1 MLETLRE
8 MVIASPNSYLAWGG
22 FLIATLF
29 GYIVYVT
36 NFCTMGSISDMMS
49 FGDKRRFRAW
59 LLATAT
65 AMLGFATLQNWG
77 IADYRETMYMAPN
90 LTWLANI
97 AGGLIFGFGMVLAGG
112 CLSRN
117 LVRAGAGD
125 LRAGFVLLVTG
136 LFAYM
141 TIGGLLGPLR
151 IALFG
156 GTTIDLTAL
165 GMEKQGLGDF
175 IAWATGLPLNQS
187 TWIALALL
195 AGGLL
200 IYCFK
205 DASFRKSSVHIIAGL
220 GIGFCVTAG
229 WLLTGLAQDDFAD
242 VPVALTSL
250 SYVRPAGDTLDYLMR
265 ATAYVGP
272 SFNVMSFVGVL
283 FGGFLAAL
291 NKGQLRLSTFA
302 DKGDTLRNILGAAM
316 MGIGGVVALGCTVG
330 QGITGFSTLAVGS
343 GITLVFII
351 FGGAVGIKYLEW
363 VAMRD

>member
-8 MVIASPNSYLAWGG
+8 MVITSPTQHLAWGG
-22 FLIATLF
+22 FLIATAF

-59 LLATAT
+59 LLAAAI
-65 AMLGFATLQNWG
+65 AMLGLAALQSWG
-77 IADYRETMYMAPN
+77 VADYRETMYMAPS
-90 LTWLANI
+90 LTWFANM
-97 AGGLIFGFGMVLAGG
+97 AGGLVFGFGMVLAGG

-125 LRAGFVLLVTG
+125 LRSGFVLLVAG

-141 TIGGLLGPLR
+141 TIGGLLGPVR
-151 IALFG
+151 VALFG
-156 GTTIDLTAL
+156 RATIDLAAM

-175 IAWATGLPLNQS
+175 IARLTGMPLGQS

-205 DASFRKSSVHIIAGL
+205 DAGFRKSPVHLIAGF
-220 GIGFCVTAG
+220 GIGLCVTAG
-229 WLLTGLAQDDFAD
+229 WFLTGLAQDDFAD
-242 VPVALTSL
+242 VPVALASL

-265 ATAYVGP
+265 ATAYIGP
-272 SFNVMSFVGVL
+272 NFNVASFIGAL
-283 FGGFLAAL
+283 FGGFLGAL
-291 NKGQLRLSTFA
+291 HKRQLRLSTFA
-302 DKGDTLRNILGAAM
+302 DKSDTLRNTLGAAM
-316 MGIGGVVALGCTVG
+316 MGIGGVVALGCTIG
-330 QGITGFSTLAVGS
+330 QGVTGLSTLAVGS
-343 GITLVFII
+343 GITMVFII
-351 FGGAVGIKYLEW
+351 LGGVSGIKYMEW